1 MASVSPVQRFVRS
14 SWRADPALVGLALTN
29 AHQLLMVRM
38 TAKLAAAPEMGRVMM
53 PVRGR
58 SQVLPASHGSARP
71 CLTSKL
77 LEACLETLVYFVRIA
92 CVLTAHPTAY

>member
-1 MASVSPVQRFVRS
+1 MSPVQRFVRS

-38 TAKLAAAPEMGRVMM
+38 TAKLAAAAPETGRVMM
-53 PVRGR
+53 PVRSH
-58 SQVLPASHGSARP
+58 SQVLPANRGSARP
-71 CLTSKL
+71 CITSKL

-92 CVLTAHPTAY
+92 CALTAHPTAY